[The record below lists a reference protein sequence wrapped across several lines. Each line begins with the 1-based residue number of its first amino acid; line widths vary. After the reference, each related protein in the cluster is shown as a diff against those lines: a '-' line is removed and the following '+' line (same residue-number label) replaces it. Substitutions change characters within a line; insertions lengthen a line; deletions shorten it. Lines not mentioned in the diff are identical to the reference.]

1 MLSLFLMLVGLCRA
15 FRFRLVRSLFSGLSC
30 PVPLFFLSYL
40 CIAPHLS
47 SLLRAA
53 CPVSPAR
60 VSLLSRRFF
69 FSPSLPSPPL
79 RASRRA
85 PPDAPEKPRKPLGS
99 ARCAQTRPRR
109 SRQDRR
115 RAELGGRAAKS
126 RLRAE
131 RPTRRAP
138 RAALDL
144 PLGPARETRRK
155 LRIAMLKSGQLL
167 GRPDRPKHGGRRGR
181 PFGRGVVVL
190 SI

>member
-1 MLSLFLMLVGLCRA
+1 MLSLFLMLGGLCRA

-69 FSPSLPSPPL
+69 LSLPPLPRPSARRARRRRMLRKNLESPPD
-79 RASRRA
+79 
-85 PPDAPEKPRKPLGS
+85 PPDAPNLGS
-99 ARCAQTRPRR
+99 GAVAGI
-109 SRQDRR
+109 QDRLFAEPGWPARR
-115 RAELGGRAAKS
+115 RAGFAPCAQRAA
-126 RLRAE
+126 
-131 RPTRRAP
+131 RRARFAP
-138 RAALDL
+138 WA
-144 PLGPARETRRK
+144 ARETRQK
-155 LRIAMLKSGQLL
+155 LRIAMLKSGELL